1 MNLRF
6 FYVEADEPVWYFGG
20 GYDLT
25 PCYPEDEDVRFW
37 HQAAKDA
44 VGDHYQPFK
53 ETCDDYFFL
62 SHRGETRGVGGI
74 FSMIGQRVVS
84 TTVLP

>member
-1 MNLRF
+1 MSRPMSGL
-6 FYVEADEPVWYFGG
+6 VFGG

>member
-25 PCYPEDEDVRFW
+25 PCYPEDEDVRFGI
-37 HQAAKDA
+37 KLPDA

-53 ETCDDYFFL
+53 ETCDDYFFPVIVAKPAG
-62 SHRGETRGVGGI
+62 SAGFFR
-74 FSMIGQRVVS
+74 
-84 TTVLP
+84 